1 MIEKT
6 KRLRIFAG
14 PNGSGKS
21 TLIEAFKNNNDSRIK
36 LGIVVNAD
44 EIEKNFIENG
54 FVDFSDFQLTIS
66 ENTFISFISSSGLIG
81 KKYSKVEILNSFKVD
96 QNKLTT
102 NLKLDSYIAADISE
116 FIRQSLLNEGISFSF
131 ETVFSHPSKLEIIK
145 KAKSLG
151 YRIYFYF
158 ITTDNVEININRV
171 AIRVLKKGHF
181 VSTEKIKERYT
192 KSLNQLFDAVK
203 LSDRCFLFDNS
214 SKHYELVAS
223 IEAGR
228 KVEMN
233 QKGKNIPNWFHKYVV
248 EKASS

>member
-21 TLIEAFKNNNDSRIK
+21 TLIDAFKNNNDSRIK

-54 FVDFSDFQLTIS
+54 FIDFSDYQLNIS
-66 ENTFISFISSSGLIG
+66 ENSFISFVTTSGLIG
-81 KKYSKVEILNSFKVD
+81 KKYTELEILNSFFVD
-96 QNKLTT
+96 KNKLRT

-116 FIRQSLLNEGISFSF
+116 FIRQSLLNEGVSFSF
-131 ETVFSHPSKLEIIK
+131 ETVFSHPSKLDIIK

-181 VSTEKIKERYT
+181 VSTEKIKERYI
-192 KSLNQLFDAVK
+192 KSLGQLFNAVK

-228 KVEMN
+228 NVEMN
-233 QKGKNIPNWFHKYVV
+233 QKGKNIPNWFHKYVI